1 MKRIRTILRALD
13 PKAAATMSRRE
24 RTEAFRIRRSVVA
37 WILALCVIVSCT
49 SCSVHAVLVNAVLNG
64 HAKTAQI
71 GNSGTHSEKTDQ
83 SAKSEKKSQ
92 QSEKKTQESSETKDA
107 KASAEETA
115 EPQEDAVTKALREQS
130 AALMDDQ
137 KSEILAKAQQT
148 AQNNGYGM
156 VQYHY
161 CVVTNG
167 EVGSVEDFSNA
178 VFRILNSEHGWAR
191 AGAIFEPSTDGNC
204 DFDIVLAQASTLP
217 TFSSVCSEQYSCR
230 VGNNVIIND
239 DRWNSGTDVWMSGGG
254 DLARYRTMVIN
265 HEVGHRLG
273 HIDNEMT
280 CAGAGQAA
288 PLMQEQPIFL
298 DGCAINEY
306 PLDSELWIG

>member
-37 WILALCVIVSCT
+37 
-49 SCSVHAVLVNAVLNG
+49 
-64 HAKTAQI
+64 
-71 GNSGTHSEKTDQ
+71 
-83 SAKSEKKSQ
+83 
-92 QSEKKTQESSETKDA
+92 
-107 KASAEETA
+107 
-115 EPQEDAVTKALREQS
+115 REQS

-148 AQNNGYGM
+148 AQNSGYGM

-191 AGAIFEPSTDGNC
+191 RRDFRTFYGRQLRFQYRALSSVDLADVLVGMFGAIQLPCGQQC
-204 DFDIVLAQASTLP
+204 DYQ
-217 TFSSVCSEQYSCR
+217 R
-230 VGNNVIIND
+230 
-239 DRWNSGTDVWMSGGG
+239 
-254 DLARYRTMVIN
+254 
-265 HEVGHRLG
+265 
-273 HIDNEMT
+273 
-280 CAGAGQAA
+280 
-288 PLMQEQPIFL
+288 
-298 DGCAINEY
+298 
-306 PLDSELWIG
+306 

>member
-37 WILALCVIVSCT
+37 WVLALCVIVACT
-49 SCSVHAVLVNAVLNG
+49 SCSVHAVLTNAVLNG
-64 HAKTAQI
+64 NAAAAQVGNTGTTSKKADRSAKDA
-71 GNSGTHSEKTDQ
+71 KA
-83 SAKSEKKSQ
+83 AKSEKQSQ
-92 QSEKKTQESSETKDA
+92 QSSETKDA

-130 AALMDDQ
+130 AALTDEQ

-148 AQNNGYGM
+148 AQNSGNGVM
-156 VQYHY
+156 QYHY
-161 CVVTNG
+161 CVVTKG
-167 EVGSVEDFSNA
+167 EVGSVDDFSNA
-178 VFRILNSEHGWAR
+178 VFRILDGERGWAR

-204 DFDIVLAQASTLP
+204 DFNIVLAQASSMP
-217 TFSSVCSEQYSCR
+217 TFSSICSEQYSCR
-230 VGNNVIIND
+230 VGDNVIIND

-273 HIDNEMT
+273 HVDNEMT
-280 CAGAGQAA
+280 CAEAGQAA
-288 PLMQEQPIFL
+288 PLMQEQSIFL
-298 DGCAINEY
+298 DGCVVNEY

>member
-1 MKRIRTILRALD
+1 MYVVQRACR
-13 PKAAATMSRRE
+13 AGQRGTE
-24 RTEAFRIRRSVVA
+24 RTCENGADRQFRNTFRKNGSIREIRKEIA
-37 WILALCVIVSCT
+37 TIREENLGIV
-49 SCSVHAVLVNAVLNG
+49 
-64 HAKTAQI
+64 
-71 GNSGTHSEKTDQ
+71 GNERRKGLS
-83 SAKSEKKSQ
+83 
-92 QSEKKTQESSETKDA
+92 
-107 KASAEETA
+107 EETA

-148 AQNNGYGM
+148 AQNSGYGM

-191 AGAIFEPSTDGNC
+191 RR
-204 DFDIVLAQASTLP
+204 DFRTFYERQLRFQYRARLSVDLA

-239 DRWNSGTDVWMSGGG
+239 DRWNSGTDVWMPGGG
-254 DLARYRTMVIN
+254 DWRDIAR
-265 HEVGHRLG
+265 
-273 HIDNEMT
+273 
-280 CAGAGQAA
+280 
-288 PLMQEQPIFL
+288 
-298 DGCAINEY
+298 
-306 PLDSELWIG
+306 W

>member
-1 MKRIRTILRALD
+1 MRHRVMYVVQRACR
-13 PKAAATMSRRE
+13 AGQRGTE
-24 RTEAFRIRRSVVA
+24 RTCENGADRQFRNTFRKNGSIRESRKEIA
-37 WILALCVIVSCT
+37 AIREENPGIVGNERRKGLSGG
-49 SCSVHAVLVNAVLNG
+49 NG
-64 HAKTAQI
+64 GTA
-71 GNSGTHSEKTDQ
+71 GRRRHQ
-83 SAKSEKKSQ
+83 SASRAVGRADGRSE
-92 QSEKKTQESSETKDA
+92 
-107 KASAEETA
+107 
-115 EPQEDAVTKALREQS
+115 
-130 AALMDDQ
+130 
-137 KSEILAKAQQT
+137 SEILAKAQQT
-148 AQNNGYGM
+148 AQNSGYGM

-288 PLMQEQPIFL
+288 PLMQEQSIFL

>member
-1 MKRIRTILRALD
+1 MRKRRRSAIPEHIQKKRINPRN
-13 PKAAATMSRRE
+13 PKRNRSNQRRKP
-24 RTEAFRIRRSVVA
+24 RNRR
-37 WILALCVIVSCT
+37 
-49 SCSVHAVLVNAVLNG
+49 
-64 HAKTAQI
+64 KR
-71 GNSGTHSEKTDQ
+71 
-83 SAKSEKKSQ
+83 
-92 QSEKKTQESSETKDA
+92 KTQR
-107 KASAEETA
+107 
-115 EPQEDAVTKALREQS
+115 PQRRKRRNRRKTVTKALHEQS

-148 AQNNGYGM
+148 AQNSGYGM

-288 PLMQEQPIFL
+288 PLMQEQSIFL

>member
-1 MKRIRTILRALD
+1 MYVVQRACRAGQRGTERTCENGADRQFRNTFRKKRINPRS
-13 PKAAATMSRRE
+13 PKRNRSNQRRKP
-24 RTEAFRIRRSVVA
+24 RNRRKR
-37 WILALCVIVSCT
+37 
-49 SCSVHAVLVNAVLNG
+49 
-64 HAKTAQI
+64 KTQRPQRRKRR
-71 GNSGTHSEKTDQ
+71 NRRKTRHQ
-83 SAKSEKKSQ
+83 SASRAVGRADGRSE
-92 QSEKKTQESSETKDA
+92 
-107 KASAEETA
+107 
-115 EPQEDAVTKALREQS
+115 
-130 AALMDDQ
+130 
-137 KSEILAKAQQT
+137 SEILAKAQQT
-148 AQNNGYGM
+148 AQNSGYGM

-288 PLMQEQPIFL
+288 PLMQEQSIFL

>member
-71 GNSGTHSEKTDQ
+71 GNSGTRSEKTDQ
-83 SAKSEKKSQ
+83 F
-92 QSEKKTQESSETKDA
+92 A
-107 KASAEETA
+107 KAE
-115 EPQEDAVTKALREQS
+115 K
-130 AALMDDQ
+130 
-137 KSEILAKAQQT
+137 KAQQT
-148 AQNNGYGM
+148 AQNSGYGM

-288 PLMQEQPIFL
+288 PLMQEQSIFL